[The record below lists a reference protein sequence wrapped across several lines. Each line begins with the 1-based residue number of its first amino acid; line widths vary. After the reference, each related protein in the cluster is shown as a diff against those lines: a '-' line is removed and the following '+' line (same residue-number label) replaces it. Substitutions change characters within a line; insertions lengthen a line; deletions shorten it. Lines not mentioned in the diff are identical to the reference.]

1 MTRPPSLR
9 PSPRL
14 SVLCLGL
21 AALSFVT
28 GWILVVLAAPEM
40 EDFFYQPRVLAIT
53 HTFTLGWISLTII
66 GVLYQYVPAL
76 TKRAVWWRRGPAVQV
91 SLFALGASG
100 MIVHFWIDHLDGM
113 AWSAGLVLLS
123 AVLLAA
129 LLLPSLL
136 RAPRYDATV
145 VGIVA
150 GLAGLV
156 GTATLGTMYAIDKV
170 HPYLSGSVLSN
181 IAGHAHLG
189 LLGWITVTICAVSYR
204 MVAAFVLPTE
214 LFPRSTR
221 AQMVALVLLAPLLVT
236 ALLLRAHDLATVTA
250 LLVVAAIAWYA
261 VLLWR
266 LLRTR
271 RLPLDWSLAHVL
283 AALLHLAGAAL
294 CALLLLVLV
303 DPESDLGNRVVLTY
317 GVLALIG
324 WISNF
329 IVGMASRVAPGLLGK
344 GSRPL
349 LSSGQRG
356 LLFGLLNAGIGAVVA
371 AILSG
376 SALALR
382 IAATLPLAAAL
393 LFGAALLH
401 RLGGKD
407 HVGG

>member
-1 MTRPPSLR
+1 
-9 PSPRL
+9 L
-14 SVLCLGL
+14 SALCLGL
-21 AALSFVT
+21 GTLSFVT
-28 GWILVVLAAPEM
+28 GWILVALAAPEM

-76 TKRAVWWRRGPAVQV
+76 TKRPVWWRRGPVVQV

-113 AWSAGLVLLS
+113 AWSAGMVLLS
-123 AVLLAA
+123 VVLLAV
-129 LLLPSLL
+129 LLLPSLV
-136 RAPRYDATV
+136 RAPHYDATV
-145 VGIVA
+145 LGIVA

-204 MVAAFVLPTE
+204 MVAALVLPTE
-214 LFPRSTR
+214 LFPCSAR
-221 AQMVALVLLAPLLVT
+221 AQMIALVVLVPLLVT
-236 ALLLRAHDLATVTA
+236 ALLLRAHDLAVVAA

-283 AALLHLAGAAL
+283 AALLHLAGAIL

-303 DPESDLGNRVVLTY
+303 DPESELGNRLVLTY
-317 GVLALIG
+317 GVLSLIG

-329 IVGMASRVAPGLLGK
+329 IVGMASRMAPGLMGK

-349 LSSGQRG
+349 LPRGQRG
-356 LLFGLLNAGIGAVVA
+356 LLFGLLNAGIVAVVA
-371 AILSG
+371 GILSG

-382 IAATLPLAAAL
+382 IAAALPLAAAL
-393 LFGAALLH
+393 LFGAASLR
-401 RLGGKD
+401 RLGGAD
-407 HVGG
+407 HGGP